1 MTSQVRHELGQC
13 MLLHVQN
20 EMYSW
25 AKFRLGPTLEDTGRG
40 GGRFNCERGQTS
52 EEETSGSRRWLCVVR
67 SDRLQLRNKPT
78 SILRSQQA
86 SDKKPPAT
94 TQTEVATEGRRER
107 LNEERRKLSNT

>member
-1 MTSQVRHELGQC
+1 

-20 EMYSW
+20 EMYMYSW
-25 AKFRLGPTLEDTGRG
+25 TKFHLRPTLGDTGETRG
-40 GGRFNCERGQTS
+40 GEEGRFNCERGQTS

-78 SILRSQQA
+78 SILQSQQA

-94 TQTEVATEGRRER
+94 TQTEVATEGRKER
-107 LNEERRKLSNT
+107 LKEER